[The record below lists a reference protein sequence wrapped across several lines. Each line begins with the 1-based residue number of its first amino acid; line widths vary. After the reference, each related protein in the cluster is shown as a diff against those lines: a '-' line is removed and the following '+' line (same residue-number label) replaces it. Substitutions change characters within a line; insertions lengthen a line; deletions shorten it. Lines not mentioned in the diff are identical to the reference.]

1 MWAGS
6 LLRSVGITA
15 KELQCGSSAGG
26 TLTWLKW
33 WSRVCCW
40 FSTPNSGRKAEREKK
55 MKGSMQS
62 LKWIVNVLCR
72 YQASSF
78 CSLSLVYQSEVTI
91 TV

>member
-15 KELQCGSSAGG
+15 KELQCGSSASG

-40 FSTPNSGRKAEREKK
+40 FSTPNSGWRAERKK
-55 MKGSMQS
+55 KDDKKCAEFKVDRECVM
-62 LKWIVNVLCR
+62 
-72 YQASSF
+72 
-78 CSLSLVYQSEVTI
+78 
-91 TV
+91 

>member
-1 MWAGS
+1 MYVAGFQPQI
-6 LLRSVGITA
+6 VDEG
-15 KELQCGSSAGG
+15 
-26 TLTWLKW
+26 LK
-33 WSRVCCW
+33 
-40 FSTPNSGRKAEREKK
+40 EKK
-55 MKGSMQS
+55 RMKGSMQS